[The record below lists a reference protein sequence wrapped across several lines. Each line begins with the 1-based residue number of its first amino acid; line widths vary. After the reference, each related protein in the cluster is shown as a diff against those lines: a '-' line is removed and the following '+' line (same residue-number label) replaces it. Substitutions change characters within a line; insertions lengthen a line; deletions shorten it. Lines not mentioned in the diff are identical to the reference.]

1 MSNKKDS
8 LGDRMKAYESVP
20 KNFLMRRTPVIVRLD
35 GKSFHTFTKG
45 FHKPFD
51 TLLMRTMQE
60 TMKRLCENIQGC
72 VLGYTQSDEI
82 TLVLCDYQTLTTDAW
97 FGYNVEKMTSV
108 AASMATLYFNQ
119 IFADKIANAFSV
131 SSSLINEDDTVAYH
145 ATLCRAKT
153 KGALFDARVFSLPK
167 EEVNN
172 CLVWRQQ
179 DAIRNSIQ
187 AVAQSC
193 FPHKELQGLNT
204 DKLIVKLIDEKNI
217 NWTTD
222 FTTPCRKGCCCVK
235 KEVQLGDISRKKW
248 VLDYD
253 IPTFSMRP
261 DYVNNEISFES
272 N

>member
-8 LGDRMKAYESVP
+8 PGDRMKAYEAVS
-20 KNFLMRRTPVIVRLD
+20 KNSLMRRTPAIIRLD
-35 GKSFHTFTKG
+35 GEAFHIFTKG

-51 TLLMRTMQE
+51 TILMRTMQE

-97 FGYNVEKMTSV
+97 FDYNVEKMTSV

-119 IFADKIANAFSV
+119 IFSEQVEKEIFSGEKD
-131 SSSLINEDDTVAYH
+131 SIKRFGA
-145 ATLCRAKT
+145 LCRAVT
-153 KGALFDARVFSLPK
+153 KGALFDASVFSLPK

-172 CLVWRQQ
+172 CLVLRQQ

-193 FPHKELQGLNT
+193 FPHKELQGLST
-204 DKLIVKLIDEKNI
+204 DELIVKLIDEKNI

-222 FTTPCRKGCCCVK
+222 FSTSCKKGCCCVK
-235 KEVQLGDISRKKW
+235 KEIRIGDVSRKKW
-248 VLDYD
+248 TLDYD

-261 DYVNNEISFES
+261 DYVNNEINFEED
-272 N
+272 

>member
-8 LGDRMKAYESVP
+8 LGDRMKAYEAIP
-20 KNFLMRRTPVIVRLD
+20 KNFLMRRTPVIIRLD
-35 GKSFHTFTKG
+35 GKAFHSFTKG

-51 TLLMRTMQE
+51 TLLMRTMHR
-60 TMKRLCENIQGC
+60 TMKRLCEEIQGC

-82 TLVLCDYQTLTTDAW
+82 TLILCDYQTLTTDAW
-97 FGYNVEKMTSV
+97 FGYNIEKMTSV

-119 IFADKIANAFSV
+119 IFADEIASAFH
-131 SSSLINEDDTVAYH
+131 LPTNHEDVIAYH

-167 EEVNN
+167 KEVNN

-193 FPHKELQGLNT
+193 FPHKELQGLST
-204 DKLIVKLIDEKNI
+204 DELIIKLIDEKNI

-222 FTTPCRKGCCCVK
+222 FSTSCKKGCCCVK
-235 KEVQLGDISRKKW
+235 KEIRIGDVSRKKW
-248 VLDYD
+248 TLDYD

-261 DYVNNEISFES
+261 DYVNNEINFEED
-272 N
+272 